1 MKPLKKIIS
10 RYMNLVTLIL
20 ITVLTIIIVSFQ
32 VADAHRQA
40 YEDAVTTLQQIEQVL
55 KQNTAELAEISAAYQ
70 QTCLYN
76 AEAIAY
82 MIQDNPT
89 VLDSVDELRRI
100 AVLME
105 VDEIHIFDKTGLL
118 YAGTHPDYYGYTFD
132 SGEQMMFFKPMLTD
146 PSLKLVQ
153 DITPN
158 VAEAKLM
165 QYSALWSPDRNFI
178 VQVGMEPVSIT
189 KVTQKN
195 ELSYI
200 FSLFRVNPDANYY
213 AIDPASGEI
222 VGSTDLD
229 YVHKNIDT
237 IGLRLDDIASHPKG
251 FHAFVN
257 GQDAFCVFRN
267 FIVQVGMEPVSITK
281 VTQKNELSY
290 IFSLFRVNPDANYYA
305 IDPASG
311 EIVGSTDLDYVHKNI
326 DTIGLRL
333 DDIASHPKGFHAFV
347 NGQDAFCVFRFID
360 SNYVGRILTN
370 RVLYDWIILN
380 TLVLLLCLVMIA
392 LVLMR
397 AVTGYMNR
405 FVVDDIYRIN
415 RKLHAIAA
423 GNLDEDIDVQS
434 STEFSQLSSDIN
446 RMKKSLLDSSRK
458 MSYVLSKTN
467 MYIGVYEYDGHM
479 PQIRFTEYVPR
490 LLGLPPDKSKQL
502 DFELFR
508 ESLSRLRSHP
518 CAGDSNI
525 FERDGRYI
533 RVEEISENNSVFG
546 VLIDVTEDTLKR
558 LRIER
563 ERDYDLL
570 TGLYNRRGL
579 ENFLDSCFCK
589 PETFRESAFV
599 MIDADNLKVI
609 NDTYGH
615 ECGDA
620 YLRQLAS
627 LLADFAP
634 GHSTAARLGGDEFVL
649 FLYRYQTK
657 AALSDAVSALAE
669 LQNNSRACLRDD
681 LYVPL
686 GFSFGCCLT
695 ADRADYHALL
705 KEADENMYTN
715 KKSRKSGMPSGQK
728 S

>member
-165 QYSALWSPDRNFI
+165 QYSALWSPD
-178 VQVGMEPVSIT
+178 
-189 KVTQKN
+189 
-195 ELSYI
+195 
-200 FSLFRVNPDANYY
+200 
-213 AIDPASGEI
+213 
-222 VGSTDLD
+222 
-229 YVHKNIDT
+229 
-237 IGLRLDDIASHPKG
+237 
-251 FHAFVN
+251 
-257 GQDAFCVFRN
+257 RN

>member
-200 FSLFRVNPDANYY
+200 FSLFLVNPDANYY
-213 AIDPASGEI
+213 AIDPESGEI

-229 YVHKNIDT
+229 
-237 IGLRLDDIASHPKG
+237 
-251 FHAFVN
+251 
-257 GQDAFCVFRN
+257 C
-267 FIVQVGMEPVSITK
+267 
-281 VTQKNELSY
+281 
-290 IFSLFRVNPDANYYA
+290 
-305 IDPASG
+305 
-311 EIVGSTDLDYVHKNI
+311 VHKNI

-479 PQIRFTEYVPR
+479 PQIRYTEYVPR

-508 ESLSRLRSHP
+508 ESLSRLRSRP

-525 FERDGRYI
+525 FELDGRYI
-533 RVEEISENNSVFG
+533 RVEEISENSSVFG

-609 NDTYGH
+609 NDT
-615 ECGDA
+615 
-620 YLRQLAS
+620 
-627 LLADFAP
+627 
-634 GHSTAARLGGDEFVL
+634 
-649 FLYRYQTK
+649 
-657 AALSDAVSALAE
+657 
-669 LQNNSRACLRDD
+669 
-681 LYVPL
+681 
-686 GFSFGCCLT
+686 
-695 ADRADYHALL
+695 
-705 KEADENMYTN
+705 
-715 KKSRKSGMPSGQK
+715 
-728 S
+728 

>member
-257 GQDAFCVFRN
+257 GQDAFCVFR
-267 FIVQVGMEPVSITK
+267 
-281 VTQKNELSY
+281 
-290 IFSLFRVNPDANYYA
+290 
-305 IDPASG
+305 
-311 EIVGSTDLDYVHKNI
+311 
-326 DTIGLRL
+326 
-333 DDIASHPKGFHAFV
+333 
-347 NGQDAFCVFRFID
+347 FID

-518 CAGDSNI
+518 CVGDSNI

-715 KKSRKSGMPSGQK
+715 KKSRKS
-728 S
+728 

>member
-1 MKPLKKIIS
+1 MKPLKKIIG

-40 YEDAVTTLQQIEQVL
+40 YKDAVTTLQQIEQVL
-55 KQNTAELAEISAAYQ
+55 EQNTAELAEISAAYQ

-118 YAGTHPDYYGYTFD
+118 YAGTHPEYFGYTFD

-178 VQVGMEPVSIT
+178 VQVGMEPVNIL

-200 FSLFRVNPDANYY
+200 FSLFRVNPEADYY

-229 YVHKNIDT
+229 YVHKNID
-237 IGLRLDDIASHPKG
+237 S
-251 FHAFVN
+251 
-257 GQDAFCVFRN
+257 
-267 FIVQVGMEPVSITK
+267 
-281 VTQKNELSY
+281 
-290 IFSLFRVNPDANYYA
+290 
-305 IDPASG
+305 
-311 EIVGSTDLDYVHKNI
+311 
-326 DTIGLRL
+326 IGLRL

-380 TLVLLLCLVMIA
+380 TLILLLCLVMIA
-392 LVLMR
+392 VVLMR

-405 FVVDDIYRIN
+405 YVVHDIYRIN

-423 GNLDEDIDVQS
+423 GDLDEDIDVQS

-458 MSYVLSKTN
+458 MSYVLSKTD

-502 DFELFR
+502 DFELLR

-525 FERDGRYI
+525 FELDGRYI
-533 RVEEISENNSVFG
+533 RVEEISENSSVFG

-589 PETFRESAFV
+589 PETLRESAFV

-649 FLYRYQTK
+649 FLYQYQTK
-657 AALSDAVSALAE
+657 AAISDAFSALAE
-669 LQNNSRACLRDD
+669 LQNSSRACLRDG

-686 GFSFGCCLT
+686 VFSFGCCLT
-695 ADRADYHALL
+695 ADRTDYHALL
-705 KEADENMYTN
+705 KEADEKMYTN
-715 KKSRKSGMPSGQK
+715 KKSRKSGMPSGQE
-728 S
+728 SCQDEYFEN

>member
-257 GQDAFCVFRN
+257 GQDAFCVFR
-267 FIVQVGMEPVSITK
+267 
-281 VTQKNELSY
+281 
-290 IFSLFRVNPDANYYA
+290 
-305 IDPASG
+305 
-311 EIVGSTDLDYVHKNI
+311 
-326 DTIGLRL
+326 
-333 DDIASHPKGFHAFV
+333 
-347 NGQDAFCVFRFID
+347 FID

-518 CAGDSNI
+518 CVGDSNI